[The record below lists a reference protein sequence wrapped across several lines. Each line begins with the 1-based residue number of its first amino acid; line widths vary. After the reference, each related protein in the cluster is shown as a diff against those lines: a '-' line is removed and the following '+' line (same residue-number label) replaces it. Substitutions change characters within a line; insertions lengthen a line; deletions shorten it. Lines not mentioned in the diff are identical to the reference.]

1 MRMRNE
7 GGKMK
12 SEIIVLIVC
21 ALLAAIAAYAR
32 LRVAGDADRRE
43 EKLQQE
49 REKEKNGK
57 V

>member
-1 MRMRNE
+1 
-7 GGKMK
+7 MK

-21 ALLAAIAAYAR
+21 ALLAAVVTYAC

-49 REKEKNGK
+49 REKEKNEHQD
-57 V
+57 